1 MRKLFSLLS
10 LAIMFFM
17 VGCEINGA
25 PTKSSMSFT
34 FTDVEVETTFFEV
47 IVTPSDPDM
56 AYYLSVVEAS
66 AIKDM
71 DDATIISNVIS
82 GDIKSTVNKGVK
94 SVTETGLA
102 PNTQYTIFAFAYG
115 DTEVATRHEV
125 STLKSL
131 GKLPHEQ
138 FEVKLEVTSVSANSA
153 TVKAT
158 PNSSENRYLFRVLT
172 AYELNAFGIY
182 NNDLEIFNYIIENP
196 NSNDYIYTGTTTL
209 NWATASETEYLVV
222 AFNVESYQ
230 QVVDGEVEVRLFRA
244 EFKTPRGE
252 QVDPNTLF
260 TVSNLTVSYDDFR
273 LDVTPVKG
281 ESSFW
286 TYYIWTKKN
295 YYDTLNNEAQANI
308 VMRSYWGLN
317 NIGVDHGL
325 DFGTFIKDYLGQEG
339 SSQILAY
346 EPLKND
352 TEYVVV
358 LFYMDPEVSDPT
370 VVYDYN
376 YVAVEFKTLAAS
388 DSDYAKLEVVGPA
401 IEAEGFK
408 YNVYFNIKTDS
419 KATDIKVGAQLWAN
433 YDFAQYWDENDWSQI
448 QAFFLFRQSVGA
460 ESLAA
465 AKTEEGATISLTG
478 LDKEDYVFFFE
489 VLTASNTPTQYA
501 IRVTPDMFE

>member
-1 MRKLFSLLS
+1 MRKLISLLS
-10 LAIMFFM
+10 LATLFFM
-17 VGCEINGA
+17 VGCEKTAVNEQKGM
-25 PTKSSMSFT
+25 TFT
-34 FTDVEVETTFFEV
+34 FTEVDVTTTSLEV
-47 IVTPSDPDM
+47 IVTPSD
-56 AYYLSVVEAS
+56 AAANYYVAFAESASLVGKDSATLINEMIAGTIPAEVVQGPKN
-66 AIKDM
+66 I
-71 DDATIISNVIS
+71 
-82 GDIKSTVNKGVK
+82 VK
-94 SVTETGLA
+94 SGLA
-102 PNTQYTIFAFAYG
+102 PNTEFAILAFGYG
-115 DTEVATRHEV
+115 DTTVSRHNIKTMKSAGILGHDAFEV
-125 STLKSL
+125 SI
-131 GKLPHEQ
+131 
-138 FEVKLEVTSVSANSA
+138 EVSNVKANSA

-158 PNSSENRYLFRVLT
+158 PNGSENRYLFRVLT

-182 NNDLEIFNYIIENP
+182 NNDLEIFKYIIENP
-196 NSNDYIYTGTTTL
+196 SSNDYIYTGTTTL
-209 NWATASETEYLVV
+209 NWATASETKYLAV

-244 EFKTPRGE
+244 EFETPRGE
-252 QVDPNTLF
+252 QVDPNSLF
-260 TVSNLTVSYDDFR
+260 QVSNLTVDYSDFR
-273 LDVTPVKG
+273 LDVTPVQG
-281 ESSFW
+281 ENSFW
-286 TYYIWTKKN
+286 TYYIWTKEN
-295 YYDTLNNEAQANI
+295 YEYTLNQEAQANI

-317 NIGVDHGL
+317 NIGVEHGF
-325 DFGTFIKDYLGQEG
+325 DFGTFITEYMGQTG
-339 SSQILAY
+339 STQILAY